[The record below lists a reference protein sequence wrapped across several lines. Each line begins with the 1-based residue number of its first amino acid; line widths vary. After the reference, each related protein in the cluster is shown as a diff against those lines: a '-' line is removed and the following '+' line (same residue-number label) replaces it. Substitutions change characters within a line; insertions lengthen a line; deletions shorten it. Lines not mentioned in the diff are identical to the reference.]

1 MKDVIVNY
9 VRIIWSCVSVKYKR
23 IHPWFSG
30 GTFWHDGSQDT
41 WTAPYSC
48 FHVFCQGSHGT
59 LDPPLKNKFWLQ
71 KCFLTY
77 IYVTCVLVAGTSS
90 QWTTR
95 APMISTVKKLLA
107 SITTFLLTS
116 MAGGA
121 TAASRGANVFL
132 GLAPLGTCTSDQ
144 HTCQYY
150 IAGARSSD
158 LQHLPAT
165 NTHVAYI

>member
-1 MKDVIVNY
+1 MCVGRWYKFPVRGQSPNIVTKSK
-9 VRIIWSCVSVKYKR
+9 V
-23 IHPWFSG
+23 
-30 GTFWHDGSQDT
+30 
-41 WTAPYSC
+41 
-48 FHVFCQGSHGT
+48 
-59 LDPPLKNKFWLQ
+59 
-71 KCFLTY
+71 
-77 IYVTCVLVAGTSS
+77 
-90 QWTTR
+90 
-95 APMISTVKKLLA
+95 ISTVKKLLA